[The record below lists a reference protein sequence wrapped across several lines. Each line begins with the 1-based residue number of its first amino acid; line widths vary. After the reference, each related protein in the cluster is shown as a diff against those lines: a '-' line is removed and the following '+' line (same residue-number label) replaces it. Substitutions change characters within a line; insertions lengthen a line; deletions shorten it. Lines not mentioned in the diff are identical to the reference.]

1 MYIIARSYIQWNNDD
16 DVHFILDQHTLLDL
30 YNARSLKQ
38 QSTGKHANPL
48 GHIILIPS
56 QSVFDLN
63 PLSSKYQF

>member
-56 QSVFDLN
+56 
-63 PLSSKYQF
+63 